1 MPSVFITHA
10 PDTSEAR
17 KTVDLVRAAFE
28 SARFSASSKPAA
40 QATMPDLAGADL
52 VVFGLQKTGAA
63 DHPEELAD
71 LLRALKGVN
80 LAGRVVGFFSLGGE
94 KASVRLR
101 KVLRDTDAAISDEE
115 PALGDARPSRP
126 ADIDS
131 WTGKLS
137 AQLQD
142 LRRARS

>member
-10 PDTSEAR
+10 PDTAEAR
-17 KTVDLVRAAFE
+17 KTVELVRAAFE
-28 SARFSASSKPAA
+28 SAHFSAAGKPAA
-40 QATMPDLAGADL
+40 QAMMPDLAGADI

-63 DHPEELAD
+63 DHPEELSD

-101 KVLRDTDAAISDEE
+101 KVLRDTDATISEEE
-115 PALGDARPSRP
+115 PSLGDPRPSRQ
-126 ADIDS
+126 ADLDS
-131 WTGKLS
+131 WTGKL
-137 AQLQD
+137 ATQLQD